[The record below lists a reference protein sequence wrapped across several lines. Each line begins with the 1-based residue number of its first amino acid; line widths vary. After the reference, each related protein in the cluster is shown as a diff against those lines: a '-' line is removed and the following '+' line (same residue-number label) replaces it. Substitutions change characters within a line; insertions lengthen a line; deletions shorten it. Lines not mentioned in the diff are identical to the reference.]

1 MSDKVKKMGQVT
13 TPDWIIHEILNA
25 CDYTGKGILKHYA
38 LEPACGNGQFL
49 CEMVKR
55 YIQAGKDNH
64 LTNEQIISDLE
75 QYIIG
80 VEIDKKT
87 YNECLDRLNK
97 IAQTQLGVN
106 NISWQVY
113 HQNTLDFY
121 QNYPNYFD
129 WIMGNPPYVRVHHLD
144 DDVRAVL
151 KENFIF
157 TKGTT
162 DLYLAFF
169 EMCFFMLNKTGKF
182 GFITPNS
189 FLYNTSYQYFRQFL
203 QNKKKLKYLYNLK
216 SNKVFDGYSTYTAIS
231 IFNNDYNENY
241 FIYKELDTNIFYQV
255 NEIYFDKINPKKWI
269 FTNKENDD
277 FLSQLNSN
285 HHALQD
291 YFNIQY
297 GFATLRDKIF
307 IDKAIH
313 KDGGLSLFRGFI
325 IETAIL
331 NPIVKGSRYKG
342 SSDDIEYILF
352 PYHYQ
357 NGRYVAYDEQE
368 LASNFPLAYAYLLIN
383 KSELLKR
390 DIDKKAQWFEFGRS
404 QGLQTSHQ
412 EKIVVS
418 TIVNDKVNFFKLP
431 KNIFVYSGIFLTKK
445 YDEIDWRIAQNALGS
460 SEFLQYA
467 RLTGKDMSGGYKSL
481 SSKQIKSYC
490 PPNINI

>member
-203 QNKKKLKYLYNLK
+203 QNKKN
-216 SNKVFDGYSTYTAIS
+216 
-231 IFNNDYNENY
+231 
-241 FIYKELDTNIFYQV
+241 
-255 NEIYFDKINPKKWI
+255 
-269 FTNKENDD
+269 
-277 FLSQLNSN
+277 
-285 HHALQD
+285 
-291 YFNIQY
+291 
-297 GFATLRDKIF
+297 
-307 IDKAIH
+307 
-313 KDGGLSLFRGFI
+313 
-325 IETAIL
+325 
-331 NPIVKGSRYKG
+331 
-342 SSDDIEYILF
+342 
-352 PYHYQ
+352 
-357 NGRYVAYDEQE
+357 
-368 LASNFPLAYAYLLIN
+368 
-383 KSELLKR
+383 
-390 DIDKKAQWFEFGRS
+390 
-404 QGLQTSHQ
+404 
-412 EKIVVS
+412 
-418 TIVNDKVNFFKLP
+418 
-431 KNIFVYSGIFLTKK
+431 
-445 YDEIDWRIAQNALGS
+445 
-460 SEFLQYA
+460 
-467 RLTGKDMSGGYKSL
+467 
-481 SSKQIKSYC
+481 
-490 PPNINI
+490 